1 VHSKKQRGQTKAY
14 GRNVRS
20 LSYLFPRNASENF
33 TKYIGEGHGKEFS
46 DSWANKAK
54 QQGEKL

>member
-1 VHSKKQRGQTKAY
+1 MQRRQTKAY
-14 GRNVRS
+14 GRNLS
-20 LSYLFPRNASENF
+20 SSSYLFPRNASENF